1 MGQPM
6 NNSGPLQYG
15 EWRGLCSLLAGRTV
29 AHLSVSHSL
38 DAGSWP
44 TGFKCRVN
52 TLRHYR

>member
-6 NNSGPLQYG
+6 NNSGPLQCG
-15 EWRGLCSLLAGRTV
+15 EWRGLCSLLAVRTV

-38 DAGSWP
+38 DAGCWP
-44 TGFKCRVN
+44 TRFKCRVN